1 MPTVSIAMNPTIN
14 GLYPIFLMSFKFVDK
29 PIAAIAIVKKIFE
42 NNLTISILVIQF
54 ELDKYISTSNIR
66 FSKLTCTP
74 GGISVTLSGEKGE
87 DIIVNLY

>member
-54 ELDKYISTSNIR
+54 ELDKYISSPMFLSKIIPTKPRTKYGKILNI
-66 FSKLTCTP
+66 
-74 GGISVTLSGEKGE
+74 E
-87 DIIVNLY
+87 